1 MSKFHYSKLDFI
13 FYSGC
18 INVPS
23 ELLSIQH
30 YQDLIS
36 LFEHLN
42 LGDKGIK
49 PNLALLTV
57 STSKKESRLS
67 LQSGDIS
74 MVIGTYSLISK
85 KIEFHSSTIAVI
97 DEQHRFG
104 LVQRGRF
111 NIKISIYCITCQF
124 SRLHDLFS

>member
-42 LGDKGIK
+42 LGDKRNQAKLGIINCF
-49 PNLALLTV
+49 NL
-57 STSKKESRLS
+57 
-67 LQSGDIS
+67 
-74 MVIGTYSLISK
+74 
-85 KIEFHSSTIAVI
+85 
-97 DEQHRFG
+97 
-104 LVQRGRF
+104 
-111 NIKISIYCITCQF
+111 
-124 SRLHDLFS
+124 